1 MFYIGFQGDV
11 GAEEIRLEL
20 EELKESVEEKTKEAN
35 HNLEKYCVLVIKL
48 DKLEEEN
55 EMLRTQVSLLN
66 TSLKQLLNDTSSSL
80 QSSQNPV
87 EINRLLTERADVPK
101 IIKKGERCEENRIN
115 GENSLGKT

>member
-1 MFYIGFQGDV
+1 MFCIDFQGDV

-35 HNLEKYCVLVIKL
+35 HNLEKYCVLVIKH

-66 TSLKQLLNDTSSSL
+66 TRLKQLLNDTCSSL
-80 QSSQNPV
+80 QSSQNPA
-87 EINRLLTERADVPK
+87 EIKRLLAERADVPK
-101 IIKKGERCEENRIN
+101 IIKKGEKCEENRIN

>member
-1 MFYIGFQGDV
+1 MFCIGFPVDV
-11 GAEEIRLEL
+11 GTEEIGLEL

-35 HNLEKYCVLVIKL
+35 DNLEKYCALLIKH

-66 TSLKQLLNDTSSSL
+66 TCLKRLSDDTSSSL
-80 QSSQNPV
+80 QSFQNPV
-87 EINRLLTERADVPK
+87 EINGLLTERADVPK

-115 GENSLGKT
+115 GENSL